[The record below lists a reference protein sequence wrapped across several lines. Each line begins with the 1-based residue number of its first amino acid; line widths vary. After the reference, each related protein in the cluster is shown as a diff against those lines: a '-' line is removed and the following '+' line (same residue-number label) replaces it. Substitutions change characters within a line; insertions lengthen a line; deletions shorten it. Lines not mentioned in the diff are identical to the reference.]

1 MGNVK
6 CTNVGSLLLN
16 HISDTTQLTVVER
29 NQPVKKMIEKMKS
42 CELPNMKFNR
52 TSVDLDFKY
61 YYPSVEYLL
70 DYMDKNCVDKTT
82 NEKRCQELKDFI
94 QKEANWD
101 NPVSCREV
109 GSLIL
114 AGFANWHLSIG
125 ILEDSLYRM
134 KSCENTYMN
143 FKSNSVP
150 DMDVNYYYKSVANL
164 LDYMDK
170 KLYICIYNKER
181 CQDLKEF
188 IQGEADRSSSVSC
201 SDVGSVLLKAPSTDE
216 PTYQYMYLMKK

>member
-70 DYMDKNCVDKTT
+70 DYMDK
-82 NEKRCQELKDFI
+82 
-94 QKEANWD
+94 
-101 NPVSCREV
+101 
-109 GSLIL
+109 
-114 AGFANWHLSIG
+114 
-125 ILEDSLYRM
+125 
-134 KSCENTYMN
+134 
-143 FKSNSVP
+143 
-150 DMDVNYYYKSVANL
+150 
-164 LDYMDK
+164 

-216 PTYQYMYLMKK
+216 PTYQYMYLMKKW